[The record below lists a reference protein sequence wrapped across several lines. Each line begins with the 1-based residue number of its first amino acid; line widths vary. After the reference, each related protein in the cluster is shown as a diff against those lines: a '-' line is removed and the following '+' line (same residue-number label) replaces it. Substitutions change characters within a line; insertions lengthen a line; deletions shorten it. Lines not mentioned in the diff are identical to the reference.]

1 MSILRRE
8 TKTEKSDTHSIGVI
22 YVSVLTSSIRD
33 TPGASDN
40 IFLISSM
47 LIFDSNSILTDSACP
62 IKTGTLT
69 HVALTSIELSKIF
82 FVSSTIFCSSFV
94 VPSSKNLSM

>member
-1 MSILRRE
+1 MPLGTVWSNLKRE

-22 YVSVLTSSIRD
+22 YVSVAISSTKE

-40 IFLISSM
+40 ISLISSI
-47 LIFDSNSILTDSACP
+47 LIFDSNSTLTDSACP

-69 HVALTSIELSKIF
+69 HVELSSIELSKIF
-82 FVSSTIFCSSFV
+82 LV
-94 VPSSKNLSM
+94 